1 MKNNNI
7 VKIAVL
13 ILVLLFGGVT
23 GTNLLS
29 DDSSSSSTEK
39 TQETTTTESTETT
52 ETSDSS
58 DSEYV
63 EYHFRNERYL
73 NQHYNKHGKE
83 MGFESAEAY
92 EQAASDVI
100 NNKNALHKTESEDGD
115 GVYYLEDT
123 NEFVILSTDGY
134 IRTYFNPD
142 RGMEYYEDQ

>member
-29 DDSSSSSTEK
+29 DDSSSASTEK
-39 TQETTTTESTETT
+39 TQETTTMESTDTT
-52 ETSDSS
+52 ETNDST
-58 DSEYV
+58 DQEYV
-63 EYHFRNERYL
+63 QYYFRNESLL

-92 EQAASDVI
+92 QQAASDVI

-115 GVYYLEDT
+115 GVYYIEDT

-142 RGMEYYEDQ
+142 RGIEYYEDQ